1 MDSADAVPPE
11 IEKPLVVHEEIPE
24 VTVEEH
30 HEAPDNSPELRPE
43 EGYEA
48 TPEVKVEGLAVEAVE
63 TSGETHESAETPE
76 AIEAIDPTSEAK
88 LPEPAEAA
96 EPVEPAESAQ
106 AEAKLPVDPGPTAKT
121 ADFQARA
128 RVHQVFNILDEE
140 HRTRSRSDSSPRV
153 LDIWKKTP
161 DTPNSTE
168 SPKQGQCHI
177 M

>member
-1 MDSADAVPPE
+1 M
-11 IEKPLVVHEEIPE
+11 
-24 VTVEEH
+24 EEH
-30 HEAPDNSPELRPE
+30 HEAPDDSPELRPE

-88 LPEPAEAA
+88 LPEPAE
-96 EPVEPAESAQ
+96 PVEPAESAQ

-128 RVHQVFNILDEE
+128 RVHQAGETGLQQQLHLEASGLGLE
-140 HRTRSRSDSSPRV
+140 SRLENMEVSWNRGAPFF
-153 LDIWKKTP
+153 
-161 DTPNSTE
+161 
-168 SPKQGQCHI
+168 
-177 M
+177 